1 MAKEE
6 NENNLFFQ
14 ILLLNNGIMDD
25 YCNSSIEA
33 THSMMLNYTWLL
45 WSYNGIIKQRLLR
58 ALPLEV
64 PYSAKKD
71 SNMYT
76 SLVLNLAVESAM
88 REQ

>member
-33 THSMMLNYTWLL
+33 THSMMLNYT
-45 WSYNGIIKQRLLR
+45 
-58 ALPLEV
+58 
-64 PYSAKKD
+64 
-71 SNMYT
+71 
-76 SLVLNLAVESAM
+76 
-88 REQ
+88 